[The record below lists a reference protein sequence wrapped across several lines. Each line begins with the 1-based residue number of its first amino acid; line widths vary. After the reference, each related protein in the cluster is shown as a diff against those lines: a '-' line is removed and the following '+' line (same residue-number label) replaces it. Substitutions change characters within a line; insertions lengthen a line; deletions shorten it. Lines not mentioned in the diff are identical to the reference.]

1 MMTTALLIRHGHV
14 DAIGRRLVGQLPGV
28 NLSTS
33 GLSEV
38 ERLRRNLALPLDAV
52 YSSPLERARQ
62 TAAPLAA
69 DRNLEPMPLDGL
81 TEVDF
86 GDWTG
91 LTFDELDRL
100 PAWHLFNARRSIAP
114 VPNGEPAAQ
123 VQTRILGVLDQLATR
138 HAGETFAVVS
148 HADVIRAAVLH
159 YAAIPLDD
167 FQRIQID
174 TASVTAV
181 DVTATPQLL
190 AINRR
195 DHIDST
201 TISSRGASLAI
212 VSR

>member
-69 DRNLEPMPLDGL
+69 DRNLETTPLDGL

-195 DHIDST
+195 DHSDST

>member
-1 MMTTALLIRHGHV
+1 MTTTALLIRHGHV
-14 DAIGRRLVGQLPGV
+14 DAIGRRLVGRLPGIT
-28 NLSTS
+28 LSTS

>member
-1 MMTTALLIRHGHV
+1 
-14 DAIGRRLVGQLPGV
+14 
-28 NLSTS
+28 
-33 GLSEV
+33 
-38 ERLRRNLALPLDAV
+38 
-52 YSSPLERARQ
+52 
-62 TAAPLAA
+62 
-69 DRNLEPMPLDGL
+69 
-81 TEVDF
+81 
-86 GDWTG
+86 
-91 LTFDELDRL
+91 
-100 PAWHLFNARRSIAP
+100 
-114 VPNGEPAAQ
+114 VPNGESAAQ
-123 VQTRILGVLDQLATR
+123 VQTRMLGVLDQLAKR

>member
-14 DAIGRRLVGQLPGV
+14 DAIGRRLVGRLPGV

-38 ERLRRNLALPLDAV
+38 ERLRRNLAVPLDAV
-52 YSSPLERARQ
+52 YSSPLERSHQ

-69 DRNLEPMPLDGL
+69 DRNLELVTLDAL

-123 VQTRILGVLDQLATR
+123 VQARILGVLDQLAKR
-138 HAGETFAVVS
+138 HAGGTFAVVS

-167 FQRIQID
+167 FGRIQID
-174 TASVTAV
+174 PASVTAV
-181 DVTATPQLL
+181 DLTATPHLL
-190 AINRR
+190 MVNNLDRL
-195 DHIDST
+195 DST

>member
-69 DRNLEPMPLDGL
+69 DRNLETTPLDGL

-181 DVTATPQLL
+181 DVTAMPQLL

>member
-1 MMTTALLIRHGHV
+1 MTIALLIRHGHV

>member
-81 TEVDF
+81 KEVDF

-114 VPNGEPAAQ
+114 VPNGESAAQ

>member
-69 DRNLEPMPLDGL
+69 DRNLETTPLDGL

>member
-14 DAIGRRLVGQLPGV
+14 DAIGRRMVGRLPGV